1 MLEIEA
7 SALGRKEVSGSACD
21 LVGGWGG
28 EKREMIH
35 EQCFL
40 LGKHQ
45 YTHVD

>member
-7 SALGRKEVSGSACD
+7 SALGMKEVSGSECG
-21 LVGGWGG
+21 LVGGWRG

-40 LGKHQ
+40 QK
-45 YTHVD
+45 